1 MNAGDLPG
9 GVAEGGDGSVLQAM
23 LRDYL
28 TGNKEALFGEGCS
41 FVKSRLIATLPLP
54 PTIDAVMAM
63 ARSSVTA
70 QEQVVGSPRFQCNK

>member
-54 PTIDAVMAM
+54 P
-63 ARSSVTA
+63 
-70 QEQVVGSPRFQCNK
+70 